1 MGGMGGEGGMMG
13 GMEQP
18 IEERCPDAQAGT
30 YLLVVFLTVDAYRQ
44 REFGASFSVSF
55 DLAGNGISNATG
67 LAINRDNDTIYV
79 VQPEEGKGGVCIQ
92 REWQFRTQGHGKCKF
107 GRSRW
112 HLEFIRE
119 RLRRVESGESKS
131 LPIE

>member
-1 MGGMGGEGGMMG
+1 M
-13 GMEQP
+13 
-18 IEERCPDAQAGT
+18 A
-30 YLLVVFLTVDAYRQ
+30 L
-44 REFGASFSVSF
+44 
-55 DLAGNGISNATG
+55 NATG

-79 VQPEEGKGGVCIQ
+79 VQPEEGGVCIQ
-92 REWQFRTQGHGKCKF
+92 REWQFQGSKVTAYEL
-107 GRSRW
+107 RSRW